1 MAKPDYTLI
10 FIVED
15 DEAYAAAIR
24 HSLERKNYMN
34 VKVFGNGEDC
44 LAHMHLKP
52 EIILLDYMLGEGHM
66 DGMEV
71 LRSIRKIDEDVQ
83 IVFLTS
89 VDKLEVA
96 TNTIKAGAY
105 DYVVKSE
112 AATERIRNVLRRI
125 IFEYHIKK
133 ENRLL
138 RKSRRVII
146 GLIVVLA
153 LGIVLLGMLQILR

>member
-15 DEAYAAAIR
+15 DEAYAGFVR
-24 HSLERKNYMN
+24 HTLERKNYMN
-34 VKVFGNGEDC
+34 IKVFSSGEEC
-44 LAHMHLKP
+44 LANMHLKP
-52 EIILLDYMLGEGHM
+52 EIILLDYRLGEDNM
-66 DGMEV
+66 DGLEV
-71 LRSIRKIDEDVQ
+71 LKIIRKENEDVQ
-83 IVFLTS
+83 VVFLTA

-112 AATERIRNVLRRI
+112 AASERIRNVLRRI
-125 IFEYHIKK
+125 VFENHIKK

-138 RKSRRVII
+138 RKSRRIII
-146 GLIVVLA
+146 GIMLVFA
-153 LGIVLLGMLQILR
+153 LGIALMGFYQLIK